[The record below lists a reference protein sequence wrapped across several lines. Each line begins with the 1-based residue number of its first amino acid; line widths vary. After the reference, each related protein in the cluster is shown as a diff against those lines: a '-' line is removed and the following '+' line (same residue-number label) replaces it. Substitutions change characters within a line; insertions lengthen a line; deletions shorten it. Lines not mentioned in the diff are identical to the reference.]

1 MSRNKNFKKWL
12 VDALADLDRM
22 QEELD
27 NANRDLQDAVETQ
40 RKCYQQRP
48 GFLCDKQLRGRI
60 KYAERCYHVETE
72 RERLRLLVD
81 KCGACVRLQRE
92 RIVQAWQRH
101 ADRAAK
107 RYAQATDTERH
118 RVMREIAG
126 LYAVFC
132 MVDNFSIVGGDVY
145 TCISDLFSRRRQAGE
160 KHHDITERID
170 SRTA

>member
-1 MSRNKNFKKWL
+1 MSRNKYFKAWL
-12 VDALADLDRM
+12 VDALADLVRL
-22 QEELD
+22 QKELD
-27 NANRDLQDAVETQ
+27 DANRDLQDSVEAQ

-48 GFLCDKQLRGRI
+48 GGLGDKQLRGRI

-81 KCGACVRLQRE
+81 KCRTCVRLQRE

-107 RYAQATDTERH
+107 RYARESGEERH
-118 RVMREIAG
+118 RIMREIAG

-132 MVDNFSIVGGDVY
+132 MVDNFSIVDGDVY
-145 TCISDLFSRRRQAGE
+145 IGFVYKEAE
-160 KHHDITERID
+160 KALRL
-170 SRTA
+170 RLRGF